1 MISVIFDVKTGEI
14 DSVVKNMVI
23 GDSES
28 LINRGL
34 RVIYVDHDFDVD
46 DLVAVR
52 DGQPIFREKLESSDL
67 GLTLDTEE
75 IIFYRDEAGLGD
87 LVTTLGAVQN
97 VHEKYP
103 NARKTYIARK
113 PISDVFKHHPAID
126 RISQVWELTKTE
138 YPVIKFGNPCPA
150 SQYEGKTVPNVDKD
164 RIELF
169 ELETGLGNSN
179 TKPKIYLT
187 GDEIRFG
194 KGFVEDLKVGV
205 VYKTSAKWRDY
216 PQMSELIVGLDASGI
231 EPVIID
237 DGVSINNY
245 KTTNGMSIREICSV
259 INALK
264 VIVTPDTGW
273 MHVAGALDRKLVT
286 LFGSI
291 DPKFRTGMY
300 DSVDLV
306 GGCPYDLQPCWYDIC
321 DSYGKFM
328 PCMMNIEL
336 LEIIEVTSKRLNEK
350 ILSSN

>member
-14 DSVVKNMVI
+14 DSVVKNTVI
-23 GDSES
+23 RDSDS

-34 RVIYVDHDFDVD
+34 RVVYVDHDFDVD

-126 RISQVWELTKTE
+126 RILQVWELTETE

-150 SQYEGKTVPNVDKD
+150 SQYEGQTVPDVDKD

-169 ELETGLGNSN
+169 KLATGLGNSN

-187 GDEIRFG
+187 EDEIKIG
-194 KGFVEDLKVGV
+194 NSFVGDLRVGI
-205 VYKTSAKWRDY
+205 VYRSSAKWRDY
-216 PQMSELIVGLDASGI
+216 PQMTDLILGLDARGI
-231 EPVIID
+231 EPIVID
-237 DGVSINNY
+237 DTININNY
-245 KTTNGMSIREICSV
+245 RSTNGMSIREICSV
-259 INALK
+259 VNALE

-273 MHVAGALDRKLVT
+273 LHVAGALDKKLVT
-286 LFGSI
+286 LFGSVN
-291 DPKFRTGMY
+291 PKFRTGMY
-300 DSVDLV
+300 DSIDLV

-321 DSYGKFM
+321 DTFDKFM
-328 PCMMNIEL
+328 PCMTNIEL
-336 LEIIEVTSKRLNEK
+336 LEIIKVTIGRLDD
-350 ILSSN
+350 

>member
-14 DSVVKNMVI
+14 DSVVKNTVI
-23 GDSES
+23 RDSDS

-34 RVIYVDHDFDVD
+34 RVIYVDHDFSVE

-52 DGQPIFREKLESSDL
+52 EGQPVFREKIESSEL
-67 GLTLDTEE
+67 ELTPDTEE

-103 NARKTYIARK
+103 NAKKTYIARK
-113 PISDVFKHHPAID
+113 PISDVFQHHPAID
-126 RISQVWELTKTE
+126 TILQVWELTETE

-150 SQYEGKTVPNVDKD
+150 SQYEGKSVPHVDKD

-169 ELETGLGNSN
+169 ELATGLDNSN
-179 TKPKIYLT
+179 TKPKLYLT
-187 GDEIRFG
+187 EGEVDFGRSFVGDLR
-194 KGFVEDLKVGV
+194 VGV
-205 VYKTSAKWRDY
+205 VYKSSAKWRDY
-216 PQMSELIVGLDASGI
+216 PQTTDLILGLDSRGI
-231 EPVIID
+231 EPVVID
-237 DGVSINNY
+237 DTININNY
-245 KTTNGMSIREICSV
+245 RSTNNMSIREICSV
-259 INALK
+259 INSLD

-273 MHVAGALDRKLVT
+273 MHVAGALDKKLVT

-291 DPKFRTGMY
+291 DPKFRTGIY

-321 DSYGKFM
+321 DSYDKIM

-336 LEIIEVTSKRLNEK
+336 PEIMKVVQERL
-350 ILSSN
+350 L